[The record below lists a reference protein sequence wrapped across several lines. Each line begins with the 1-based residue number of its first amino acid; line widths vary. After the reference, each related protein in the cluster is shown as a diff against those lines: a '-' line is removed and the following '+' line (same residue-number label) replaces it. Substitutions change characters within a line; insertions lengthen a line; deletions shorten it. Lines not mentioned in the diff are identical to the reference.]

1 MTNSSASPCCP
12 NGSLR
17 TYTPA
22 EIAKTFNWTNDPE
35 KAALLGKSQ
44 KSPDFCR
51 LHVGWPP
58 CVTDG
63 FCCGMPVR
71 YNHGDLGACRAN
83 SMAHTLGHS
92 PHSPPTPPMHNGKL
106 FIETVGCQMNVLDS
120 ELVVAALRNQGYTLP
135 DQIGEADT
143 VLFNTCS
150 VREHAEQKIYSSL
163 GRIKYSKRTRPEQVI
178 GVIGCMAQK
187 DQEKIFQRAP
197 HVDIIVGTGQ
207 LGEIPRLVDEA
218 RRDRKK
224 TVAVSLDRKEGSRSE
239 VAQSFESYDPL
250 RDPEM
255 RPSPWQAYTRIM
267 FGCDKFCTYC
277 VVPMT
282 RGPEQSRPVADIVRE
297 VQSLA
302 HQGVRE
308 VTLLG
313 QTVNSYKHTADGKL
327 SRMADL
333 LAAIHDTPGI
343 QRIKFVTNFPKDMG
357 DDLLQAM
364 RDLPKVSQYLHV
376 PLQHGDNEVLKRM
389 KRGYTVEDYRD
400 MMHRIWATLPD
411 CAVSSDFIVGF
422 CGETE
427 EQFQKSVDAVREF
440 RFKNSFIFK
449 YSARPGTKAD
459 ELWQDDIPED
469 VKRRRN
475 NELLEVQNMICEE
488 TNAEFIG
495 RRVEV
500 LVEGPSKWT
509 NKGLTRNDGRAAED
523 ANLAYPMPGVVG
535 GALSVE
541 GLALSERGSHD
552 HDHDHDDCGFCNTE
566 AVVQLDLSLI
576 PSVDKPSTINHKPP
590 SSGPIQLVGRT
601 SCDRI
606 VVFEGNPRLAGTFAK
621 IEVTD
626 CTQTT
631 LLGEIETQAV
641 QHGSFPGLPILV

>member
-1 MTNSSASPCCP
+1 
-12 NGSLR
+12 
-17 TYTPA
+17 
-22 EIAKTFNWTNDPE
+22 
-35 KAALLGKSQ
+35 
-44 KSPDFCR
+44 
-51 LHVGWPP
+51 
-58 CVTDG
+58 
-63 FCCGMPVR
+63 
-71 YNHGDLGACRAN
+71 
-83 SMAHTLGHS
+83 
-92 PHSPPTPPMHNGKL
+92 MHNGKL

-120 ELVVAALRNQGYTLP
+120 ELVVAALRNQGYTLT

-143 VLFNTCS
+143 ILFNTCS

-163 GRIKYSKRTRPEQVI
+163 GRIKYSKRNRPEQVI

-207 LGEIPRLVDEA
+207 LGEIPRMVDEA
-218 RRDRKK
+218 RATRKK

-302 HQGVRE
+302 NQGVRE

-327 SRMADL
+327 SRMSDL

-364 RDLPKVSQYLHV
+364 RDLPKVSRYLHV

-389 KRGYTVEDYRD
+389 KRGYTVEEYRD
-400 MMHRIWATLPD
+400 MMHRIWETLPD

-427 EQFQKSVDAVREF
+427 EQFQKSVEAVREF

-449 YSARPGTKAD
+449 YSPRPGTKAD

-509 NKGLTRNDGRAAED
+509 SKGLTRHDGRTAED
-523 ANLAYPMPGVVG
+523 ANLAYPMPGVVESG
-535 GALSVE
+535 RGPRAE
-541 GLALSERGSHD
+541 GLGPEGEVHSHD
-552 HDHDHDDCGFCNTE
+552 HDHEDCGSCHTDSL
-566 AVVQLDLSLI
+566 VQLDSPSLALG
-576 PSVDKPSTINHKPP
+576 PRPWTLGP

-601 SCDRI
+601 TCDRI

-621 IEVTD
+621 IEIVD

-631 LLGEIETQAV
+631 LLGEIVTQAV